1 MLSLFFNFRLSHFE
15 IYAKAVARKEQ
26 QHKTF
31 CSRQI
36 AWHKDEFLQRK
47 VANHLS
53 GLLRFRLEKSAVV
66 MINMSSLQQ
75 DESKN
80 FHINE
85 FAFPGTAHL
94 LKLININIESAF
106 YFLILLP
113 HIRTFYLPRFTR
125 IFLLAFFKV
134 EQSKSIKTEL
144 QIKLH
149 SKQCHNNFCNVQ
161 NLSCQIIK
169 QLFKKIYFKKIVF
182 ALFSH
187 LVLIVFWF
195 QKRSFVKMI
204 NLILKEV
211 KSTWFSFPYLM
222 KFPCSL
228 AAFGTKKFHIVHCSS
243 IIFSFLY

>member
-1 MLSLFFNFRLSHFE
+1 
-15 IYAKAVARKEQ
+15 
-26 QHKTF
+26 
-31 CSRQI
+31 
-36 AWHKDEFLQRK
+36 
-47 VANHLS
+47 
-53 GLLRFRLEKSAVV
+53 

-85 FAFPGTAHL
+85 FACPGTAHL

-125 IFLLAFFKV
+125 IFPEQTDVAFFIV

-149 SKQCHNNFCNVQ
+149 SKQCHTNFCNVE

-187 LVLIVFWF
+187 F
-195 QKRSFVKMI
+195 
-204 NLILKEV
+204 
-211 KSTWFSFPYLM
+211 
-222 KFPCSL
+222 
-228 AAFGTKKFHIVHCSS
+228 
-243 IIFSFLY
+243 